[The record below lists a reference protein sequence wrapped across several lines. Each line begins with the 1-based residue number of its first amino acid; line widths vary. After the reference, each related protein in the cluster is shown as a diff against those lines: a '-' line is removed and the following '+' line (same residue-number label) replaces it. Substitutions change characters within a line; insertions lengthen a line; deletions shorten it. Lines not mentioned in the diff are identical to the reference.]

1 MNSCPASARISAVNA
16 GFKSEVIHIADIDEK
31 AASLL
36 LESGQGVIGLKISL
50 ADDEGNVLISAFDP
64 GTGVIPGEGVD
75 FDLSPCECAGLEDGG
90 ASMFLSAPVHAS
102 SAREFFDLM
111 LSVYS
116 TLECLVSFTG
126 NAWKILVTA
135 AREKP

>member
-1 MNSCPASARISAVNA
+1 VN
-16 GFKSEVIHIADIDEK
+16 GGDNPEVLHIADIDEK

-36 LESGQGVIGLKISL
+36 LGSGRGVIGLRISR
-50 ADDEGNVLISAFDP
+50 ADDEGNISVSVFDP
-64 GTGVIPGEGVD
+64 GADAIPGEGVD

-90 ASMFLSAPVHAS
+90 AGLFLSSPVHTS

-111 LSVYS
+111 LSGYPA
-116 TLECLVSFTG
+116 LECLVSFTG

-135 AREKP
+135 ARENP

>member
-1 MNSCPASARISAVNA
+1 MNSRLASARISAVNA

-50 ADDEGNVLISAFDP
+50 ADDEGNILISAFDP
-64 GTGVIPGEGVD
+64 STGVIPGEGVD
-75 FDLSPCECAGLEDGG
+75 FDLSPCECTGLDDGG
-90 ASMFLSAPVHAS
+90 ASMFLSMPVHAS

-116 TLECLVSFTG
+116 TIECLVSFTG
-126 NAWKILVTA
+126 NAWKILVTTA
-135 AREKP
+135 HENP